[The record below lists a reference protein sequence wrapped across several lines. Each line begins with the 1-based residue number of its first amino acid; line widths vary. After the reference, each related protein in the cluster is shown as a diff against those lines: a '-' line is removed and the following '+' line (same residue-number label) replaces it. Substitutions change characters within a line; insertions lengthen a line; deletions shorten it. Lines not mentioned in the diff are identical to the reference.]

1 MNTNLPL
8 VSIIIPT
15 YNRAHLIGE
24 TLDSVLAQTYTNWEC
39 IVVDDG
45 STDGTDKLIIAYCE
59 KDARLQYFKRE
70 ILPKGAS
77 HCRNIGLE
85 KASGEYCMFLDSDD
99 LLLDFCI
106 ENRLDNIKLFPD
118 NFFWVFPMIKKNN
131 KNELLVCKIPK
142 KISYLEDFLSCKI
155 HWQTMCTL
163 WEIKFLKS
171 IRGFNVL
178 YPRLNDPEIHI
189 KAMLNANSNYIVF
202 NDAQP
207 DSIYRE
213 SEIKDK
219 MAYGLNYFKSLQLF
233 IPDVAKKLI
242 EKNRKEDIV
251 FLRHYLNHY
260 YQNFQVHTKK
270 KNMLTLL
277 RVFYKNRILSLVD
290 YVYLYISYLLLLLL
304 NLSSSKIKSK
314 INSLLKQR

>member
-45 STDGTDKLIIAYCE
+45 STDGTDKLLTAYCE

-142 KISYLEDFLSCKI
+142 KISYLEDFLSYRI
-155 HWQTMCTL
+155 HWGIMCTL
-163 WEIKFLKS
+163 WDIKFLKS
-171 IRGFNVL
+171 INGFNVL

-189 KAMLNANSNYIVF
+189 RAMLEAKTKYLVF
-202 NDAQP
+202 SDIKPDCFYRYDA
-207 DSIYRE
+207 
-213 SEIKDK
+213 EIKDGK
-219 MAYGLNYFKSLQLF
+219 DFAIKYYQSLILF
-233 IPDVAKKLI
+233 IPDITRKLI
-242 EKNRKEDIV
+242 
-251 FLRHYLNHY
+251 HYN
-260 YQNFQVHTKK
+260 K
-270 KNMLTLL
+270 KNKNYLL
-277 RVFYKNRILSLVD
+277 KEYLKDYLRITYRNISRHENLKLFKVFYKNNILSF
-290 YVYLYISYLLLLLL
+290 YQYIYLSILYYMFLIFIKSTVITHKLINRLL
-304 NLSSSKIKSK
+304 N
-314 INSLLKQR
+314 N

>member
-1 MNTNLPL
+1 MNSPL

-24 TLDSVLAQTYTNWEC
+24 TLDSVLAQTYSNWEC

-45 STDGTDKLIIAYCE
+45 STDETDKLMVSYCE
-59 KDARLQYFKRE
+59 KDYRFQYSKRE

-85 KASGEYCMFLDSDD
+85 KAKGNYCIFLDSDD
-99 LLLDFCI
+99 ILISNC
-106 ENRLDNIKLFPD
+106 LDNRILRIKENPES
-118 NFFWVFPMIKKNN
+118 FFWIFPMMIQREKDIS
-131 KNELLVCKIPK
+131 EVIIP
-142 KISYLEDFLSCKI
+142 SCENYLIEFLSCKI
-155 HWQTMCTL
+155 HWQTMCTF
-163 WEIKFLKS
+163 WDIKFLKS
-171 IRGFNVL
+171 IKGFNVL

-233 IPDVAKKLI
+233 IPEVAKKLI
-242 EKNRKEDIV
+242 EKNKKKDIG
-251 FLRHYLNHY
+251 FLRHYLYHY
-260 YQNFQVHTKK
+260 YQNFQEHTQRR
-270 KNMLTLL
+270 NMLTLFG
-277 RVFYKNRILSLVD
+277 VFYKNRVITFVD
-290 YVYLYISYLLLLLL
+290 YVYLYLCYLLLLLF
-304 NLSSSKIKSK
+304 NLSLRKIKNK
-314 INSLLKQR
+314 IQSVLK

>member
-1 MNTNLPL
+1 
-8 VSIIIPT
+8 
-15 YNRAHLIGE
+15 
-24 TLDSVLAQTYTNWEC
+24 
-39 IVVDDG
+39 
-45 STDGTDKLIIAYCE
+45 
-59 KDARLQYFKRE
+59 
-70 ILPKGAS
+70 
-77 HCRNIGLE
+77 
-85 KASGEYCMFLDSDD
+85 
-99 LLLDFCI
+99 
-106 ENRLDNIKLFPD
+106 
-118 NFFWVFPMIKKNN
+118 
-131 KNELLVCKIPK
+131 
-142 KISYLEDFLSCKI
+142 
-155 HWQTMCTL
+155 
-163 WEIKFLKS
+163 
-171 IRGFNVL
+171 VL